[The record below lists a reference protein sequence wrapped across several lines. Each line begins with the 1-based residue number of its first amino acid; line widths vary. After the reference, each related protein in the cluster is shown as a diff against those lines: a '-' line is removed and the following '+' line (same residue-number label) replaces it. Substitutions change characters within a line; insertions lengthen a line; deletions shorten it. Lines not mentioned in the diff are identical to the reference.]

1 MENKRFEYTI
11 LYTLVACI
19 AISFAA
25 IVRLFSVSLGLD
37 EFSANVLFVVTI
49 AIIGA
54 IYLSIHVFL
63 QSVAIPLISNLL
75 LKIPYFN
82 NKRKIVEN
90 DTTTQLETENTPID
104 LDTVRAKHLEKEQKR
119 NAQLLEDALQYTQET
134 FAPYTS
140 DENINTICQ
149 AVTDYFNRI
158 EIRVDKSVSVNE
170 LSNGDIFHFG
180 WNIWN
185 RFQPIRKSKLENIAT
200 LLKTVFEKQLKD
212 VEIDTIRK
220 KLTFNEGKYKIKL
233 EK

>member
-1 MENKRFEYTI
+1 MENKRIEYII

-63 QSVAIPLISNLL
+63 QSVAIPLISTLL
-75 LKIPYFN
+75 LKIPYIR
-82 NKRKIVEN
+82 NKRKIVEDN
-90 DTTTQLETENTPID
+90 TTTQLETENTSID

-119 NAQLLEDALQYTQET
+119 NAQLLEDAIQYTEET

-140 DENINTICQ
+140 DENIAIICQ
-149 AVTDYFNRI
+149 AVTDYFNGI

-185 RFQPIRKSKLENIAT
+185 RSQPTRKSKLENIAT
-200 LLKTVFEKQLKD
+200 LLKMVFEKQLRD

-220 KLTFNEGKYKIKL
+220 KLTFNKGKYKIKL